1 MHLVAAIKP
10 FADMPG
16 LVAYMCP
23 NCGHAES
30 RLVRED
36 ETAPE
41 NR

>member
-16 LVAYMCP
+16 LAYMRP